1 MSIGFSIKRL
11 GGNRERWFSRRYAIV
26 GCVVRFA
33 SLFVGIDAVLLT
45 CNIPIQSQP
54 NSVAAQFSRS
64 PIQSQQLQLRNTQAL
79 TMTAI
84 QIIDHIMTSHD
95 MT

>member
-1 MSIGFSIKRL
+1 MSIGFRSSIKRL
-11 GGNRERWFSRRYAIV
+11 GGNRERWFSRTYAIV

-54 NSVAAQFSRS
+54 IQSQPNSVAAAAAEKHTS
-64 PIQSQQLQLRNTQAL
+64 LDNDRNSN
-79 TMTAI
+79 
-84 QIIDHIMTSHD
+84 H
-95 MT
+95 

>member
-11 GGNRERWFSRRYAIV
+11 EGNRQRWFSRTYAIV

-54 NSVAAQFSRS
+54 NSVAANSVAAQFSRS
-64 PIQSQQLQLRNTQAL
+64 PIQSHPNSVA
-79 TMTAI
+79 AAAAEK
-84 QIIDHIMTSHD
+84 HTSLD
-95 MT
+95 NCCD